1 MSNKVTIEDK
11 RRIVMMRALDYSKQ
25 DIADEVGVSRNTV
38 DYHLEQIRDDIE
50 SNEHQEM
57 ALVEFLFEPDDLV
70 QFVFN
75 EADTP
80 LKQVQLD
87 DISIPLGKLVG
98 SDDQ

>member
-80 LKQVQLD
+80 LKQ
-87 DISIPLGKLVG
+87 I
-98 SDDQ
+98 

>member
-98 SDDQ
+98 NDD